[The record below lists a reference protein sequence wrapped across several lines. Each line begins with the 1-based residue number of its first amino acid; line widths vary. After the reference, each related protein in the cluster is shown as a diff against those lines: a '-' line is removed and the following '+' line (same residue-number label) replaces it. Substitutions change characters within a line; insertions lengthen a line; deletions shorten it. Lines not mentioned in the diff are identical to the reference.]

1 MEVPALTWAIVA
13 AGPVVV
19 MGVALY
25 NSVQTDLQE
34 LRDNWV
40 KYRCYPIYMPFAEQ
54 IQPDVSSAENFSYC
68 MNMFGQAVMDAA
80 LDPIYS
86 LFAVILDIVK
96 DLQGSTGVVRT
107 ILVKISSVIM
117 SVVQGVFGKLLNTMG
132 VLLQQLAKLRDI
144 TERVTGSTWYFG
156 MIATSMVDFLMSVLN
171 FTMSLVKGLV
181 IAAFALSLILA
192 LFYPPILAFSI
203 TLGAAIG
210 ISFNSCFDPETPIE
224 LHDGTF
230 VPIRNLIPGDRLK
243 YGDHVEGVFLFRKDP
258 GVQMFDV
265 DGIAVSGYHKLYH
278 NGKVIHVKDY
288 ELATPIETN
297 IERLVCLITD
307 THRIPIKGFSSKPTI
322 FADYEEDMDR
332 EVLDILEKKVF
343 GRVVN
348 QTSYRGL
355 FPDLLVKTKDGAYK
369 KLTQLK
375 LGDQLEDGPV
385 EGVLY
390 LDGTILPWVERGGF
404 MVSADQPI
412 YVNETVLLAKEIP
425 TLRPAKGCESAIQL
439 VIGNKTG
446 RFHVYTKF
454 GERIQVCDYFETHD
468 PTMQL
473 EMEQIVLDHLGKNT
487 SK

>member
-1 MEVPALTWAIVA
+1 MEVPAITWAIVA
-13 AGPVVV
+13 AGPLVV
-19 MGVALY
+19 MGVAIY
-25 NSVQTDLQE
+25 NSVQSDLQE

-40 KYRCYPIYMPFAEQ
+40 KYRCYPIYMPFTEQ

-68 MNMFGQAVMDAA
+68 MNMFGKAVLDAA

-107 ILVKISSVIM
+107 VLVKISSVIM
-117 SVVQGVFGKLLNTMG
+117 SVVQGVFGKLLNTMN

-144 TERVTGSTWYFG
+144 TQRVTGSTWYIG
-156 MIATSMVDFLMSVLN
+156 LIATSMVDFLMSILN

-192 LFYPPILAFSI
+192 LFYPPILAFAI

-210 ISFNSCFDPETPIE
+210 ISFNSCFDPDTPIT
-224 LHDGTF
+224 LHNGQV
-230 VPIRNLIPGDRLK
+230 VPIRNLVPGDRLK
-243 YGDHVEGVFLFRKDP
+243 YGDQVEGLFLFRKDP

-278 NGKVIHVKDY
+278 EGKVIHVKDY
-288 ELATPIETN
+288 YLATPIDTN
-297 IERLVCLITD
+297 IQTLVCLITD
-307 THRIPIKGFSSKPTI
+307 THRIPIQGFSSKPTI

-332 EVLDILEKKVF
+332 EVLDILEKKIF

-355 FPDLLVKTKDGAYK
+355 FPDLMVKTSNGAFK
-369 KLTQLK
+369 KLIHLK
-375 LGDQLEDGPV
+375 LGDVLEDGPV
-385 EGVLY
+385 EGILY
-390 LDGTILPWVERGGF
+390 LDGTVLPWMERGGF
-404 MVSADQPI
+404 MSSADQPI
-412 YVNETVLLAKEIP
+412 CIDETVVLAKEIN
-425 TLRPAKGCESAIQL
+425 TFRVAKGCDSAIQL

-468 PTMQL
+468 PALQL
-473 EMEQIVLDHLGKNT
+473 EMEEIVLGHLGKNT